1 MKVQLVYPP
10 LIPGQKPRYGL
21 QPLGALYLA
30 TFLQRRGIETGV
42 IDGEIEG
49 LTVDK
54 IVQRIA
60 ASAPDL
66 IGISAMTPQL
76 PVALTIARQIKS
88 LEKNI
93 KTCLGGAHAN
103 ATMEENLTICP
114 ELDYVIYGEG
124 EYSLWELCSKPEENH
139 RHLIEGLIY
148 RDGTGKIIKNK
159 PRAFIPDIDEL
170 NPLNY
175 TLLDMTSYSMPYLPG
190 KNVVSM
196 IISRGCPYHCSYCDA
211 YISQGRKLRLR
222 SPLLI
227 VEEIKSIM
235 ENFDIRH
242 FSFKDSTFTLDRNH
256 TLEFMKEIQRN
267 SLTICWR
274 CNSRVDRVDPD
285 LLREMKKAGCQ
296 MILFGVESG
305 SQDILDNLRKGTTL
319 EQAVEAFRITHEAGI
334 KTYAS
339 FMLGNPG
346 ETPESARRTIDLAK
360 QLNPDIAIFFST
372 IAYPGTTIYSEALRD
387 NLVQKQWWHPQH
399 YQGEERSFAKW
410 ISSKGG
416 TLKIAGFDH
425 ARWIKKAF
433 REFYFRPRFILRA
446 MKETL
451 CNPSYLWVILSLL
464 PNLTSF
470 LLRKK
475 QASTEERI

>member
-1 MKVQLVYPP
+1 MKVQLIYPP
-10 LIPGQKPRYGL
+10 LIPGEKPRYGL
-21 QPLGALYLA
+21 QPLGVLYLA
-30 TFLQRRGIETGV
+30 TFLQRHGVETGV

-49 LTVDK
+49 LTVDE

-60 ASAPDL
+60 ASGADL

-76 PVALTIARQIKS
+76 PVAFAIARQVKS
-88 LEKNI
+88 LGRDI
-93 KTCLGGAHAN
+93 RTCLGGSHAN
-103 ATMEENLTICP
+103 AT
-114 ELDYVIYGEG
+114 LDESLSLSPDLDFVIYGEG
-124 EYSLWELCSKPEENH
+124 EYSLWELCSKPEKH
-139 RHLIEGLIY
+139 HWHLVEGLIY
-148 RDGTGKIIKNK
+148 RDDTGKIIKNK

-170 NPLNY
+170 NPLNCK
-175 TLLDMTSYSMPYLPG
+175 LLDMTSYSMPYLPG
-190 KNVVSM
+190 KNVASM

-235 ENFDIRH
+235 QDFGIRH

-267 SLTICWR
+267 ALNISWR

-285 LLREMKKAGCQ
+285 LLREMKKAGCH

-305 SQDILDNLRKGTTL
+305 SQTILDTLQKGTTV
-319 EQAVEAFRITHEAGI
+319 EQAIEALRMTRETGI

-346 ETPESARRTIDLAK
+346 ETPETAQQTINLAK
-360 QLNPDIAIFFST
+360 KLDPDIAIFFST
-372 IAYPGTTIYSEALRD
+372 IAYPGTTIYSDALRD
-387 NLVQKQWWHPQH
+387 NLVQKQWWHPRH

-446 MKETL
+446 MRETL
-451 CNPSYLWVILSLL
+451 CNPSYLWVVLSLL

-475 QASTEERI
+475 QAPMEERT

>member
-42 IDGEIEG
+42 IDGEIKG
-49 LTVDK
+49 LTVDE

-103 ATMEENLTICP
+103 ATMEESLTICP
-114 ELDYVIYGEG
+114 ELDFVIYGEG
-124 EYSLWELCSKPEENH
+124 EYPLWELCLKPDNH
-139 RHLIEGLIY
+139 HWPLVEGLIY
-148 RDGTGKIIKNK
+148 RDGTGKIQKNRH
-159 PRAFIPDIDEL
+159 RAFIPDIDEL
-170 NPLNY
+170 NPLSY
-175 TLLDMTSYSMPYLPG
+175 RMLDMISYSMPYLPG
-190 KNVVSM
+190 KNVASM
-196 IISRGCPYHCSYCDA
+196 IVSRGCPYHCSYCDA
-211 YISQGRKLRLR
+211 YISQGKKLRLR
-222 SPLLI
+222 TPALI
-227 VEEIKSIM
+227 VDEIRSIVQ
-235 ENFDIRH
+235 DHGIRH
-242 FSFKDSTFTLDRNH
+242 FSFKDSTFTLNRAH
-256 TLEFMKEIQRN
+256 SMHLMEEIQRAN
-267 SLTICWR
+267 LKMSWR
-274 CNSRVDRVDPD
+274 CNSRVDCVDRE
-285 LLREMKKAGCQ
+285 LLGEMKKAGCS
-296 MILFGVESG
+296 MILYGAESG
-305 SQDILDNLRKGTTL
+305 SQTILDNLQKGTTVG
-319 EQAVEAFRITHEAGI
+319 QIIEAFRMTHEAGI
-334 KTYAS
+334 KTYAA

-346 ETPESARRTIDLAK
+346 ETQETAQQTIDLAK
-360 QLNPDIAIFFST
+360 KLNPDIAVFFFT
-372 IAYPGTTIYSEALRD
+372 TAYPGTAIYTQGLRD
-387 NLVQKQWWHPQH
+387 HTVQENWWHPEH
-399 YQGEERSFAKW
+399 YRGELTSFSTW
-410 ISSKGG
+410 LSSEGG
-416 TLKIAGFDH
+416 KLKIAGFDH